1 MLDSDLESS
10 IIYEQKGMVELIMNT
25 AAFIIGIIILSIS
38 IVGAAFLLVSG
49 MTVGRGKKDSSTM
62 SLQQPML
69 NFLTEYDAADYLGV
83 SLNELDYMRV
93 NGMLQGS
100 FVSLTTLEQVGEEEY
115 YDIVDGVEVVKTRPV
130 MSNVTRYIY
139 HREVLDNCMLQL
151 MKDGSA
157 IDSTDKNR
165 GRNKKNKNGRRQ
177 NDFKQEQK
185 PAETNEVKK
194 EEKEEKAEKPA
205 EKRPEI
211 DQ

>member
-1 MLDSDLESS
+1 
-10 IIYEQKGMVELIMNT
+10 MNT

-49 MTVGRGKKDSSTM
+49 MAAGRGKKDSSTM

-83 SLNELDYMRV
+83 SLNELDYMRL

-139 HREVLDNCMLQL
+139 HREVLDTCMLQL

-157 IDSTDKNR
+157 IDSTEKNR
-165 GRNKKNKNGRRQ
+165 VRNKKNRNMRRP
-177 NDFKQEQK
+177 NEFKQEQTHK
-185 PAETNEVKK
+185 TAENTEVKK
-194 EEKEEKAEKPA
+194 EEKEEDKSA

-211 DQ
+211 VIEKTVVLPQNK